1 MLISF
6 VLPAYKSKFLKEAID
21 SILAQTYSDI
31 EIIIIDDNSPE
42 NLYDIVSTY
51 KDPRISY
58 YKNEVNIGGKDLVAQ
73 WNKSI
78 DYAKGEYLVLAAD
91 DDIYHPEFTSECI
104 GLIQK
109 YPDVDILRARVSI
122 INDAGELLEIDG
134 ILAEKCSQME
144 YVYNWVKNIP
154 FVCIGNY
161 MFKTKVI
168 QNERFDNLPFAFGT
182 DTISTV
188 KLAKNGIANT
198 SQLLFDFRVSDI
210 HLSSDKT
217 KYEHK
222 IKAITLLY
230 KMMRTIDYKQP
241 ESEIEKLCIQKIQWD
256 TLYQKCVYDYYNVAV
271 KNLPINKAG
280 CIENCELLSRKDKMI
295 MYFRF
300 FKDKLLN

>member
-6 VLPAYKSKFLKEAID
+6 VLPAYKSKFLKQAID
-21 SILAQTYSDI
+21 SILDQTYSEI
-31 EIIIIDDNSPE
+31 ELIIIDDNSPE
-42 NLYDIVSTY
+42 NLYEIVSTY
-51 KDPRISY
+51 QDPRISY

-78 DYAKGEYLVLAAD
+78 DYAKGDYLVLAAD
-91 DDIYHPEFTSECI
+91 DDLYHPEFTANCI
-104 GLIQK
+104 ELIKK
-109 YPDVDILRARVSI
+109 YPEVYILRARVSV
-122 INDAGELLEIDG
+122 INDAGDLLEIDG

-144 YVYNWVKNIP
+144 YVYDWVKGIP

-168 QNERFDNLPFAFGT
+168 QKERFDSLPFAFGT

-188 KLAKNGIANT
+188 KLARNGIANT

-210 HLSSDKT
+210 HLSSDNT

-222 IKAITLLY
+222 IKAITHLY
-230 KMMRTIDYKQP
+230 TMMRAIDYHQP
-241 ESEIEKLCIQKIQWD
+241 KDEIEKLCLQKIQWD

-271 KNLPINKAG
+271 KNLPINKAR

-300 FKDKLLN
+300 FKDKLLR